1 MVSESNS
8 LIFGD
13 IGMLNA
19 QIAHAESADIILAQQ
34 GDQQAYERIIRRSQN
49 LVSTIALAI
58 VKDVDDS
65 EEIAQQVFVSVW
77 QNLKQLKKI

>member
-1 MVSESNS
+1 
-8 LIFGD
+8 
-13 IGMLNA
+13 MLNA
-19 QIAHAESADIILAQQ
+19 QIAHAENADIILAQQ

-77 QNLKQLKKI
+77 QNLKQLKKPESFLMNLDLVMFIN

>member
-1 MVSESNS
+1 
-8 LIFGD
+8 
-13 IGMLNA
+13 MLNA

-34 GDQQAYERIIRRSQN
+34 GDQQAYERIICRSQN

-77 QNLKQLKKI
+77 QNLKQLKKLHEIVCF